1 MYMAVA
7 RDDPKFWT
15 EQVGDNSKHLY
26 STCHLV
32 DTVVSIL
39 HKLFNPLQQA
49 YEVGYIIFLILY
61 TRD

>member
-26 STCHLV
+26 STYHLV

-39 HKLFNPLQQA
+39 HKLFNPL
-49 YEVGYIIFLILY
+49 
-61 TRD
+61 